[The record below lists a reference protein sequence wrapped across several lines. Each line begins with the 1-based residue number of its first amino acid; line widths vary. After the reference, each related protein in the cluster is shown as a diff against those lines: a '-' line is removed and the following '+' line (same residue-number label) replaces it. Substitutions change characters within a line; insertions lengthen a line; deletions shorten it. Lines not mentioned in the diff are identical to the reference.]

1 MDRELLITL
10 IGIKILIEFFKE
22 DKLKWK
28 LVVYKSKKF
37 LFKALG
43 LQNIKEVDTLVSEYK
58 II

>member
-1 MDRELLITL
+1 MNKELIITL
-10 IGIKILIEFFKE
+10 IGVKILIELFKK

-28 LVVYKSKKF
+28 LVVQKSKKI

-43 LQNIKEVDTLVSEYK
+43 LHNIKEVDTLVSEYN